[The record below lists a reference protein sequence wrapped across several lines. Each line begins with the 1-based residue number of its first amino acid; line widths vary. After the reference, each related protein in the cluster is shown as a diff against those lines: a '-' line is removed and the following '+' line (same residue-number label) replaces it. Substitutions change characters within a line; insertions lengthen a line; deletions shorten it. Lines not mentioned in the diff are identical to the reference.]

1 MAGKET
7 AGQEVQTVAREHP
20 FHPVVDYLEALT
32 WDRNKRISRWLPTY
46 LGAKESEYTQ
56 AVGKKWLIGG
66 VARVYRPGC
75 KNDTCLNLEGAQGSL
90 KSTALRCLADPW
102 FTDDMPE
109 LGTKDSALQTRGVCL
124 IELSEL
130 DSMNKTEISKVKA
143 FMTRAVDRFRPPFG
157 RRLIESPRECFFAG
171 TTNQDHYLQD
181 ETGGRRFWPVRCGTI
196 LIDDLRRDRDQ
207 LLAEAVAKFRAGA
220 VWWLTDAKT
229 NAAAADEQ
237 RDRYVGDAWAQLIAA
252 WVAGR
257 ESVSIQEVLA
267 LCIDKPKENWSQ
279 ADQNRVARCLR
290 AAKWERFR
298 FREGQDLEWRYRRVE
313 NA

>member
-1 MAGKET
+1 
-7 AGQEVQTVAREHP
+7 
-20 FHPVVDYLEALT
+20 
-32 WDRNKRISRWLPTY
+32 
-46 LGAKESEYTQ
+46 
-56 AVGKKWLIGG
+56 
-66 VARVYRPGC
+66 
-75 KNDTCLNLEGAQGSL
+75 
-90 KSTALRCLADPW
+90 
-102 FTDDMPE
+102 MPE